1 MGTREFR
8 DIVFVTA
15 MECEAECVLAAFDDV
30 REANVSGRR
39 VRYGRAGGVECALIV
54 SGIGKTLAAAAAEFA
69 ILALGAKTVLNVGLC
84 GGFGGGVEIG
94 GVYEVDK
101 AAEYDFDISAF
112 NGGLVGVKD
121 GRSSPFVPLVSTG
134 LFPARSLATG
144 DRFND
149 SDADHRFIGETL
161 GCSLRDMEGAAIAFV
176 CEASGVECRAV
187 KCVSDVADAESMTAQ
202 YLENKR
208 LSLDALAAAC
218 RDLCHN
224 ISACQCK

>member
-54 SGIGKTLAAAAAEFA
+54 SGIGKTFAAAAAEFA

-121 GRSSPFVPLVSTG
+121 GRSSPFVHLAATG

-149 SDADHRFIGETL
+149 SEEDNRLITETL
-161 GCSLRDMEGAAIAFV
+161 GCSVRDMEGAAVAYTAAI
-176 CEASGVECRAV
+176 SGVTARSV
-187 KCVSDVADAESMTAQ
+187 KSISDVAGSGSMPEQ
-202 YLENKR
+202 YLRNKTMA
-208 LSLDALAAAC
+208 LASLTDAL
-218 RDLCHN
+218 RVYFT
-224 ISACQCK
+224 K